1 MVNMAKKISFFS
13 SKKITLVL
21 FLFLSINLFAQLP
34 SNMSNIKSADVTDAQ
49 LQEFVQK
56 AAGSGLSEAQI
67 IQELA
72 KRGMPAAEIN
82 ALKLRIGAMA
92 STGGSAPNTGG
103 MAQSSGSKSTEAV
116 SSQPAAVTSIFGS
129 ELFANPSLSF
139 EPDLRIPTPKNYVI
153 GPDDKLMLDVY
164 GVNLSQQ
171 TLTVSS
177 EGSVNIKYAG
187 PVQLSGLTIEEATKI
202 ITSKLAKFYPAISS
216 GGSKVQLVLTGIRSI
231 KIIVIGAVKKPGTYN
246 LTSLATLFNALYVS
260 GGPTDNGSFRNI
272 ELIRNNKQIVK
283 ADLYDF
289 LINNSQ
295 KSNVR
300 LMDNDVIKIP
310 YVKTRI
316 SLTGEINRSG
326 LFEIQPNETLKD
338 ALGFAGGY
346 RSNAYKARITG
357 TRNTD
362 FEREM
367 IDLPKSAIETF
378 IPKDGD
384 VYTIGSLIDKYQNR
398 VTIEGTVFKPG
409 TYAIEKG
416 LTIAGLLQKAEGL
429 KEDAYTGRATIIRTR
444 EDLTKEYITI
454 SLLEDAGK
462 NYLLQKEDV
471 VSIASI
477 FDIKEKFTVTI
488 NGAVRKP
495 GSYGFEDSLSLKSL
509 ILLAGGFTDNAT
521 GNGIEI
527 SRRKRDVDVNNP
539 ESPIVE
545 IIKIDDTKDLSKLSA
560 DIKLKPFDVVTVK
573 VDPYYKSQINV
584 SISGEILNPGSY
596 TLSSRSEK
604 ISDFIKRAGNIL
616 YTANIAGAKLVRR
629 NYGSADLEVVQKIA
643 VSSAKDSS
651 GVIIDQQTK
660 PYREVSIA
668 LTKIINSPGSKE
680 DILLEEGD
688 QIIIPAIDNMVS
700 VSGEVFKPLSISF
713 DNSKKLRDYLFDA
726 GGVTQS
732 GNKKRVFVVYPNGKA
747 AKTKYVLLFFRKYP
761 EISAGCKIFVPKV
774 PEQKA
779 ADYSKVGIIIA
790 GFSAIV
796 TTMALVYQITK

>member
-1 MVNMAKKISFFS
+1 MIKKIKYLSY
-13 SKKITLVL
+13 KIIFIICFILL
-21 FLFLSINLFAQLP
+21 AINSFAQLP
-34 SNMSNIKSADVTDAQ
+34 ADMSRIKSSDISDIQ
-49 LQEFVQK
+49 LQDFVQK
-56 AAGSGLSEAQI
+56 AQASGQSESQI
-67 IQELA
+67 VQEFSR
-72 KRGMPAAEIN
+72 RGMQAAEIN
-82 ALKLRIGAMA
+82 ILKNRLSSF
-92 STGGSAPNTGG
+92 STSSTITAAAGNQTPSRTIVSQKSYGQ
-103 MAQSSGSKSTEAV
+103 QSDNGY
-116 SSQPAAVTSIFGS
+116 SIFGS
-129 ELFANPSLSF
+129 ELFSNPSLSF
-139 EPDLRIPTPKNYVI
+139 EPDLRIPTPKNYVL
-153 GPDDKLMLDVY
+153 GPDDQLMLDVY

-171 TLTVSS
+171 ALKVSS
-177 EGSVNIKYAG
+177 EGSVYIKYGG
-187 PVQLSGLTIEEATKI
+187 PVQVSGLTVEEASRVINKR
-202 ITSKLAKFYPAISS
+202 LAKFYPAIANGQTS
-216 GGSKVQLVLTGIRSI
+216 VQLTVTGIRSI
-231 KIIVIGAVKKPGTYN
+231 KITLIGAVKKPGTYN

-260 GGPTDNGSFRNI
+260 GGPTENGSFRNI
-272 ELIRNNKQIVK
+272 ELIRNNKQIIK

-289 LINNSQ
+289 LINSSQ
-295 KSNVR
+295 KNNVR

-310 YVKTRI
+310 FVQNKI
-316 SLTGEINRSG
+316 LLNGELNRNG
-326 LFEIQPNETLKD
+326 FFEIQPNETLKD
-338 ALGFAGGY
+338 AISFAGGF
-346 RSNAYKARITG
+346 RSNAFKARITG

-362 FEREM
+362 FDKK
-367 IDLPKSAIETF
+367 ILDIT
-378 IPKDGD
+378 KDSIIFFKPLNGD
-384 VYTIGSLIDKYQNR
+384 EYIVGSLIDKFQNR
-398 VTIEGTVFKPG
+398 ITINGAIFKPG
-409 TYAIEKG
+409 SYALERG
-416 LTIAGLLQKAEGL
+416 LVVGDLLQKAQGL
-429 KEDAYTGRATIIRTR
+429 REDAYMGRAIIIRTR
-444 EDLTKEYITI
+444 EDLTKEYMSI
-454 SLLEDAGK
+454 SLLSDSGK
-462 NYLLQKEDV
+462 NMPLQKDDIVE
-471 VSIASI
+471 VSSI
-477 FDIKEKFTVTI
+477 FDLKDKFSVSI
-488 NGAVRKP
+488 NGAVRNP
-495 GSYGFEDSLSLKSL
+495 RVIPFEDSLSLKSL
-509 ILLAGGFTDNAT
+509 ILLAGGFADNAT

-596 TLSSRSEK
+596 TLLSRSEK
-604 ISDFIKRAGNIL
+604 ISDLIKRAGNIL

-629 NYGSADLEVVQKIA
+629 NYGSTDLEVVQKIA
-643 VSSAKDSS
+643 ASSAKDSS
-651 GVIIDQQTK
+651 GVIIDQERK